1 MDIQAAVSSARSFSE
16 LRLIAERAQPHFS
29 FWGSRY
35 VTVSGYEGILDI
47 DALASRTME
56 LLDQFNF
63 EFSLAEHNAGK
74 RLAARIDRIYDEHLE
89 QVNQADCF
97 TRVLDVLRNF
107 PCALFN
113 YLMYGDRGVIFRWRG
128 QEQYNDSF
136 DCYSRTQFQNAFHMS
151 PEEAERRDLVESCAT
166 IPGWV
171 GPPDIWVVKEHL
183 SSPLYSTRSTT

>member
-16 LRLIAERAQPHFS
+16 LRLIAERAEPHFS

-35 VTVSGYEGILDI
+35 VTASGYEGTLDI

-74 RLAARIDRIYDEHLE
+74 RLAARIDRIYDEHND
-89 QVNQADCF
+89 QVDQADCF

-107 PCALFN
+107 PCAFFN
-113 YLMYGDRGVIFRWRG
+113 FLIYGDRGVVVRWRG
-128 QEQYNDSF
+128 HSDSNHSF
-136 DCYSRTQFQNAFHMS
+136 DYYTRMQFQNAFHMS
-151 PEEAERRDLVESCAT
+151 PEEAESRGFIGGRRS
-166 IPGWV
+166 GWAG
-171 GPPDIWVVKEHL
+171 GPPDRWKADEQIL
-183 SSPLYSTRSTT
+183 LRGRPT